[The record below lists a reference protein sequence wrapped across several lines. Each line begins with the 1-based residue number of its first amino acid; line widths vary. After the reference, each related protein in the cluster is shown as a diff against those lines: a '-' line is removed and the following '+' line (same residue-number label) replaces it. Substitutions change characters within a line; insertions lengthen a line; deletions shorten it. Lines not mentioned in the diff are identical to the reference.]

1 MDGRS
6 QASNPLFEQGGPRIF
21 SDFEDERC
29 GNNNR
34 NAEEIN
40 GDVIGS
46 SDAFEGSHDQPNE
59 VIPIVIKE
67 MVDIMKIDL
76 ENFCLADV
84 ERYEF
89 VGLDVAYLFYS
100 WFGRTSGFSVRKGQ
114 VVRDQNGEDRGLTM
128 ETRKREPKN
137 ETRCGCNAKFR
148 VHLDILVVF
157 SNTKKLAYSLLD

>member
-6 QASNPLFEQGGPRIF
+6 QASNPLFEQGGPRIS

-40 GDVIGS
+40 GDVTGS
-46 SDAFEGSHDQPNE
+46 SDAFEGSHDEPN
-59 VIPIVIKE
+59 
-67 MVDIMKIDL
+67 
-76 ENFCLADV
+76 

-100 WFGRTSGFSVRKGQ
+100 WFARTSGFSVRKGQ
-114 VVRDQNGEDRGLTM
+114 MVRDRNGEVVQQTFVCSCQGLKEDRGLTK

-137 ETRCGCNAKFR
+137 ETRCECNAKFR
-148 VHLDILVVF
+148 VYLDILAVF
-157 SNTKKLAYSLLD
+157 GNTKKLAYSLLD